1 MEVAVMKRI
10 VLTGLVILVL
20 SGILAAQKKVD
31 VVSVKTVVQLME
43 KGLQS
48 LDNMTADYVID
59 NDGYRNA
66 GTFFYKRP
74 FYLRLNSSTDASQI
88 VSNGKLLWVYLPYF
102 GIVAEQ
108 DLVKNENEYTAL
120 LGRSKKSLDQ
130 LKQDYSFR
138 FADGG
143 RDNPES
149 YILSLEPRVSKI
161 GFKSIRLWVNKESGL
176 VTRVEAWTVNSKPLT
191 ITFSNIKT
199 DTELQPTIFWFGMPD
214 ANVQVIR
221 NTILPV
227 DIFDKARRQ

>member
-1 MEVAVMKRI
+1 MKRI

-130 LKQDYSFR
+130 LKRTTASVLRMVDATTRRATSSPRTPCEQNR
-138 FADGG
+138 FQIDPPLGQQG
-143 RDNPES
+143 ERSRHPCR
-149 YILSLEPRVSKI
+149 SL
-161 GFKSIRLWVNKESGL
+161 
-176 VTRVEAWTVNSKPLT
+176 
-191 ITFSNIKT
+191 
-199 DTELQPTIFWFGMPD
+199 D
-214 ANVQVIR
+214 
-221 NTILPV
+221 
-227 DIFDKARRQ
+227 RQQ

>member
-1 MEVAVMKRI
+1 MMRIMVAALALLAI
-10 VLTGLVILVL
+10 
-20 SGILAAQKKVD
+20 SGSLAAQKKVD

-66 GTFFYKRP
+66 GTFFYKKP
-74 FYLRLNSSTDASQI
+74 FFIRLNSSTDASQI
-88 VSNGKLLWVYLPYF
+88 VSNGKLLWVFLPYY

-108 DLVKNENEYTAL
+108 DLAKSESEYTSL
-120 LGRSKKSLDQ
+120 LGRTKNLNQ
-130 LKQDYSFR
+130 LKQEYSFR
-138 FADGG
+138 FAEGG
-143 RDNPES
+143 RADAAH
-149 YILSLEPRVSKI
+149 YILDLEPRVSKI
-161 GFKSIRLWVNKESGL
+161 GFKSIRLWVHKDSGII
-176 VTRVEAWTVNSKPLT
+176 TRATAWTVNNRPLSL
-191 ITFSNIKT
+191 TFSNIKT
-199 DTELQPTIFWFGMPD
+199 DVELQPTIFWFGMPD